1 VEAGGSIRMICA
13 ERFLTDGQGVFV
25 ERLGL
30 GVFAL

>member
-1 VEAGGSIRMICA
+1 MICA